1 MDFET
6 IFRVASLTILA
17 LLPMVNPPTTATLLL
32 GLSKGRTKQYI
43 ASQARLASLILFFT
57 LSITLFIGSSILDI
71 FSISVPSL
79 RLGGGLIIGAI
90 GFGMLFP
97 KPVSNVETDTP
108 SSIAFVPLTIPSMC
122 GPGTMA
128 LIISGAAEIAS
139 LPNDVNIPSVYIG
152 AILGFAGMSMIAWFI
167 LSMAYPTLKLL
178 GTNGIDAFTRIMG
191 FLLVCMGVQ
200 FCVNGFTE
208 IYLELQA
215 TLPSVA

>member
-1 MDFET
+1 MQIET
-6 IFRVASLTILA
+6 ILTVASITILA

-43 ASQARLASLILFFT
+43 AGQAKLASLILF
-57 LSITLFIGSSILDI
+57 ITLCVTFFVGSSILDI

-97 KPVSNVETDTP
+97 KPANDVEPDSQ

-139 LPNDVNIPSVYIG
+139 MPADTDKISIYLG
-152 AILGFAGMSMIAWFI
+152 AILGFAGMSLIAWFI

-215 TLPSVA
+215 ALPPVA